1 MTFHNIKYKIGDM
14 VYLVTDPDQH
24 QRMVLKITLWPGG
37 SVSYCLSIGAEES
50 WHFDI
55 EFSAKRDVVK
65 AVTS

>member
-1 MTFHNIKYKIGDM
+1 M